1 MQYTETAK
9 KKIANFLKATMKAK
23 GITANQI
30 IIETRLHKSV
40 IYAILQMGKN
50 KDNYTINSLLKVFEV
65 IGVDI
70 EI

>member
-9 KKIANFLKATMKAK
+9 KKIANFLKSEMKAK
-23 GITANQI
+23 GITANQLI
-30 IIETRLHKSV
+30 NKTKLHKTV
-40 IYAILQMGKN
+40 IYAILHMGN
-50 KDNYTINSLLKVFEV
+50 HKDNYTINSLLKVFEV

>member
-9 KKIANFLKATMKAK
+9 KQIANSLKALMKSK

-40 IYAILQMGKN
+40 IYAILQMGNN
-50 KDNYTINSLLKVFEV
+50 KDNYTMNSLLKVFDLL
-65 IGVDI
+65 GVDI